1 MAVFDLLDI
10 IYISLRVTRHP
21 ARRMGGWGRTLRDGW
36 MVFRFISLHNKL
48 GRTKLTVV
56 DGGDDDVVG
65 GV

>member
-1 MAVFDLLDI
+1 
-10 IYISLRVTRHP
+10 
-21 ARRMGGWGRTLRDGW
+21 

-48 GRTKLTVV
+48 GTTKLTVV